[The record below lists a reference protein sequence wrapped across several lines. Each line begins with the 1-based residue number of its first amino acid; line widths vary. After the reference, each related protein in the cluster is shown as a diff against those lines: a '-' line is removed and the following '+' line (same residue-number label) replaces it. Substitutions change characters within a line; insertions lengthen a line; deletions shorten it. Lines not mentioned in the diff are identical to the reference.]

1 LGRSPE
7 AVRKLKHHLVRKAGK
22 LGMNLFGVADVG
34 RWEEYGETDRAFFP
48 SAIWP
53 WCRRVIVM
61 GAQIFLPMLE
71 TTPSAVYSELYNTT
85 NRLLDECAYRIANFL
100 NGLAYRAFY
109 FPRDGY
115 GDISALVERP
125 EAAFSQVLA
134 GRYAGLGTIGFN
146 HTLLTPEYG
155 PRVRLVSVITDAN
168 IAPDEVMKKDL
179 CLRCGACEKSC
190 PTGAFSASLTGKADS
205 RPADMDKHKCALYH
219 QRLKNEFRY
228 PCGVCVK
235 ICPVGGDRE
244 IYGRSSVTEEGI
256 AHCQSF
262 GSLRNPK

>member
-1 LGRSPE
+1 LAENSKE
-7 AVRKLKHHLVRKAGK
+7 AKLRRKIARCAEK
-22 LGMNLFGVADVG
+22 LGMNLFGVADAE
-34 RWEEYGETDRAFFP
+34 RWKQYGETEQAFFP
-48 SAIWP
+48 PVIWP
-53 WCRRVIVM
+53 WCRTVIVM
-61 GAQIFLPMLE
+61 GVQIFLPMIE

-85 NRLLDECAYRIANFL
+85 NRLLDESAYRIANLL
-100 NGLAYRAFY
+100 NGLGFRAFF

-115 GDISALVERP
+115 GDISALVEKP

-155 PRVRLVSVITDAN
+155 PRVRLVSVISDVN
-168 IAPDEVMKKDL
+168 IEPDEVMKKDL
-179 CLRCGACEKSC
+179 CLRCGVCGKSC
-190 PTGAFSASLTGKADS
+190 PMGAFSAGEAGS
-205 RPADMDKHKCALYH
+205 RAAADMDKRKCALYH

-235 ICPVGGDRE
+235 VCPVGKDRK

-256 AHCQSF
+256 AHCRSF
-262 GSLRNPK
+262 GSKI